1 MLVIA
6 AVTAVIAAGFLFRS
20 SQEAKMATRSFYDAV
35 ALNLAEGA
43 IEEAL
48 YSLNSGNASTAN
60 GWTVPADSSTAL
72 VKSITSGFTFQQAT
86 GGMYLR
92 IDGANT
98 ATPVLTAASVVT
110 LQGQNPIVKQIRIT
124 GTKRQVW
131 SGGVVA
137 KSGVTMT
144 GTNVIDGF
152 DSTKGAYNT
161 STNRTDRGSIC
172 AVSVS
177 CTGSGSV
184 YGYATH
190 RADSD
195 WPSSCSVRGATTPN
209 GTNVDSTRVRTDY
222 SVNLTNS
229 TPPSS
234 SRIELNHINSAI
246 TLPRTGDH
254 PDATTGRYRYHCS
267 GIDLHNSD
275 AIWINDLVDLV
286 SDGDANFSDH
296 AQIIVGATYNS
307 NRNNFGYNGN
317 GNHYGWG
324 NNGINTGNLN
334 AHLSFYTSH
343 NIDMEGDGVN
353 NLTGTPGNA
362 TIWGTCTSNQTQSV
376 KFKCGGAN
384 HQVALYCPN
393 ASVECDDDEIH
404 GSVICNTLR
413 LTGTAKCHYDTQLA
427 NIASDPNGDKN
438 SLAVST
444 LVLGA
449 WAELKKSALTGS
461 GASGTVT
468 VATGTVTGVTIVNG
482 GTNYTASSP
491 VQFTGGGG
499 TGATGTVTV
508 SNGVVT
514 GVTITNAGTGYT
526 TSPTLTIGD
535 PFARDNRAPFTA
547 FF

>member
-1 MLVIA
+1 
-6 AVTAVIAAGFLFRS
+6 
-20 SQEAKMATRSFYDAV
+20 MATRSFYDAV

-43 IEEAL
+43 IEEAI

-60 GWTVPADSSTAL
+60 GWTVPADSATAL

-86 GGMYLR
+86 GAMYLR

-110 LQGQNPIVKQIRIT
+110 LPSQNPIVKQIRIS

-137 KSGVTMT
+137 KGGVTMT
-144 GTNVIDGF
+144 GNNVIDGF
-152 DSTKGAYNT
+152 DSTKGPYNT

-172 AVSVS
+172 AVSVACS
-177 CTGSGSV
+177 GTGSV

-190 RADSD
+190 RSDST
-195 WPSSCSVRGATTPN
+195 WPSSCSVRGATTPS
-209 GTNVDSTRVRTDY
+209 GTSVDATRVRTDY

-234 SRIELNHINSAI
+234 TPIELNHINSAV

-267 GIDLHNSD
+267 GVDLHNNE
-275 AIWINDLVDLV
+275 AIYVNDLVDLI
-286 SDGDANFSDH
+286 SDGDVNCSDN
-296 AQIIVGATYNS
+296 AQLIIGTSANS
-307 NRNNFGYNGN
+307 NQNNFGQSNGNGNQQGNGNGGN

-324 NNGINTGNLN
+324 NNALNCTNLN
-334 AHLSFYTSH
+334 AHLSLYTSH
-343 NIDMEGDGVN
+343 NIDMEGGGFN
-353 NLTGTPGNA
+353 NLTGTPSNA

-376 KFKCGGAN
+376 KLSCGGAS
-384 HQVALYCPN
+384 HKVALYCPN
-393 ASVECDDDEIH
+393 AAVECDDDEIH
-404 GSVICNTLR
+404 GSVICNTLK
-413 LTGTAKCHYDTQLA
+413 LTGNAKCHYDTQLA

-444 LVLGA
+444 LVLAA
-449 WAELKKSALTGS
+449 WAELKKSPYAGS
-461 GASGTVT
+461 G
-468 VATGTVTGVTIVNG
+468 ATGTVAVSSGAVTGVSIVYG
-482 GTNYTASSP
+482 GTNYTSTSP
-491 VQFTGGGG
+491 VKFTGGGG
-499 TGATGTVTV
+499 TGAAGTVTV

-526 TSPTLTIGD
+526 SSPTLTIGD
-535 PFARDNRAPFTA
+535 PFARDNRAPFNT